1 MATKAKRK
9 YKSKNDQEEMLK
21 AIYDSLGDNEN
32 TFLGHRFPDED
43 EVDVK
48 SDSSDDNDDYD
59 QDNERDDGYEMK
71 EEYKIEVDS
80 NYNNDVIPEEASTSG
95 EGKKKKNNRQNSKN
109 DEADNVQKEPAR
121 KQKFNNLDLLMNE
134 NNYLD
139 IHVQP
144 KIVFRYQ
151 DAKKL

>member
-48 SDSSDDNDDYD
+48 SDSSDDNDYD
-59 QDNERDDGYEMK
+59 QDNERDDGHEMK

-95 EGKKKKNNRQNSKN
+95 EGKKKQ
-109 DEADNVQKEPAR
+109 
-121 KQKFNNLDLLMNE
+121 
-134 NNYLD
+134 
-139 IHVQP
+139 H
-144 KIVFRYQ
+144 KI
-151 DAKKL
+151 AKKLTMYKKNQQENKNSRISMFL

>member
-80 NYNNDVIPEEASTSG
+80 NYNNDVIPEEASTSS
-95 EGKKKKNNRQNSKN
+95 EGKKKKTTDKIAKMMKLTMYKKNQQENKNSTISI
-109 DEADNVQKEPAR
+109 
-121 KQKFNNLDLLMNE
+121 FL
-134 NNYLD
+134 
-139 IHVQP
+139 
-144 KIVFRYQ
+144 
-151 DAKKL
+151 

>member
-21 AIYDSLGDNEN
+21 TIYDSLGDNEN

-59 QDNERDDGYEMK
+59 QDNKRDDGYEMK

-80 NYNNDVIPEEASTSG
+80 NYNNDVIPEEASTSS
-95 EGKKKKNNRQNSKN
+95 EGKKKTT
-109 DEADNVQKEPAR
+109 D
-121 KQKFNNLDLLMNE
+121 
-134 NNYLD
+134 
-139 IHVQP
+139 
-144 KIVFRYQ
+144 KI
-151 DAKKL
+151 AKKLTMYKKNQQENKNSRISMFL

>member
-1 MATKAKRK
+1 MMLFLKKR
-9 YKSKNDQEEMLK
+9 LL
-21 AIYDSLGDNEN
+21 A
-32 TFLGHRFPDED
+32 
-43 EVDVK
+43 VK
-48 SDSSDDNDDYD
+48 
-59 QDNERDDGYEMK
+59 
-71 EEYKIEVDS
+71 V
-80 NYNNDVIPEEASTSG
+80 
-95 EGKKKKNNRQNSKN
+95 KKKNNRQNSKN

>member
-1 MATKAKRK
+1 MATKTKRK

-21 AIYDSLGDNEN
+21 TIYDSLGDNEN

-59 QDNERDDGYEMK
+59 QDNKRDDGYEMK

-80 NYNNDVIPEEASTSG
+80 NYNNDVIPEEASTSS
-95 EGKKKKNNRQNSKN
+95 EGKKKTT
-109 DEADNVQKEPAR
+109 D
-121 KQKFNNLDLLMNE
+121 
-134 NNYLD
+134 
-139 IHVQP
+139 
-144 KIVFRYQ
+144 KI
-151 DAKKL
+151 AKKLTMYKKNQQENKNSRISMFLWMKIIIWAYMSNRK